1 MACNQLKMGSFHSFR
16 HRKQCRIK
24 LRKIKFWPMF
34 DHFLVPKQFIF
45 KAFWD
50 FRRAKAGHD
59 ELKTRQKTLILALHV
74 TLIFFKKKDTF
85 LPPVDLVD
93 PFWHPPLWATSCSL
107 P

>member
-45 KAFWD
+45 QAFWD
-50 FRRAKAGHD
+50 FRGPKRAMTSSKRAKKH
-59 ELKTRQKTLILALHV
+59 L
-74 TLIFFKKKDTF
+74 
-85 LPPVDLVD
+85 
-93 PFWHPPLWATSCSL
+93 FWHYM
-107 P
+107 